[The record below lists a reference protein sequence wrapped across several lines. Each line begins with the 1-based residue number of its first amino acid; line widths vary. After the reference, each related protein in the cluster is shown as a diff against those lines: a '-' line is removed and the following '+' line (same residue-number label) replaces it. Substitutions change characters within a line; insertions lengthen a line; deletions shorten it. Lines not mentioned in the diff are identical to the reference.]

1 MIPVRPSALCIAPE
15 RHHEFFSFAPVAT
28 LVGATATLAAPVN
41 GTGNVIPDVI
51 FGSGNANGSFNGET
65 RNTIEVGLRCK
76 QRYPAAN
83 VFN

>member
-1 MIPVRPSALCIAPE
+1 M
-15 RHHEFFSFAPVAT
+15 
-28 LVGATATLAAPVN
+28 VGATATLAAPVN

-51 FGSGNANGSFNGET
+51 FGSGNANGSLNGET